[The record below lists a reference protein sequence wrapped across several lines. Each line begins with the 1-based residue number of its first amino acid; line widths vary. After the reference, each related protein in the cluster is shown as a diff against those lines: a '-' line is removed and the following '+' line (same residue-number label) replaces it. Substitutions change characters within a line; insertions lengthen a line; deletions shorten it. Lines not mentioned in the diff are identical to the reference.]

1 MLVNEQISLASVKV
15 VLNGKLIEMPTN
27 EALNL
32 AAEQGMDLMLVQ
44 EDNGICKLGDYSK
57 IKYEQKK
64 AKKNNS
70 KTEVKEVQLSPNIA
84 SHDLQVKADTIN
96 RLMSKGNTKVR
107 IVMKFRGRM
116 NMFVAQGRQLM
127 TTFVQ
132 DNGWVLEKP
141 IEHKDNISYCVVSRP
156 KG

>member
-15 VLNGKLIEMPTN
+15 VLDGKLIEMPIN

-32 AAEQGMDLMLVQ
+32 AAERGMDLMLVQ
-44 EDNGICKLGDYSK
+44 EDKGICKLGDYSK

-132 DNGWVLEKP
+132 TNGWILEKP